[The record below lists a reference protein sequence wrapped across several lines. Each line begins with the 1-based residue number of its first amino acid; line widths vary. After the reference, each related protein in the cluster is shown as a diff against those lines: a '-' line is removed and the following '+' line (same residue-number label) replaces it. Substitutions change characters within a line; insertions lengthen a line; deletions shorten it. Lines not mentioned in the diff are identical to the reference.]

1 MPRLRLPRPA
11 WIVVALLLAGFVSIL
26 AVDGFVRATID
37 IDATAVPEDPSFDKV
52 PADIQSGG
60 PVIDAA
66 AGRLRSAGMPDRTVA
81 LTFDDGPDP
90 KWSPEVLRV
99 LQKHGVPGTF
109 FVVGSQVAQYPDVV
123 RQMRAAGAEVG
134 LHTFSHVDLATVPA
148 ETVQREMAQTQLVL
162 AGAIGETS
170 YISRPPYSSGASSL
184 TNAQLDTVRLLAEI
198 GQLTVLSDVD
208 SRDWE
213 RAGIAK
219 IVASSIPGNGRG
231 GIVLLHDGG
240 GDRTQT
246 IEALDR
252 LIPELK
258 QRGYR
263 FTTVTEGMGLPPANQ
278 PATGSHQQEGT
289 VLLTAVGIATTVV
302 DVLGWL
308 LLAAVVLIFL
318 RLFVVVVL
326 AARHKRQ
333 RRPDRWTWGRPITEP
348 VSVIVPA
355 YNERECI
362 ASTVRSLLAGDH
374 PIEVVVVDDGSTDGT
389 ADIVEGLGL
398 PGVRVIRQRN
408 AGKPAALNT
417 GIAYARHD
425 IIVMMDGDTVF
436 EPTTVRLLVQPF
448 ADPEVG
454 AVAGNAKIANRT
466 GLVAKLQHIEYV
478 IGFNLDRRA
487 YDLLRCMPTV
497 PGAVGA
503 FRRSALREVGGL
515 SDDTL
520 AEDTDLTMAVC
531 AAGWRVVYEERAIAW
546 TEAPATLS
554 QLWRQRYRWSYG
566 TMQSMWKHRRSAL
579 ADGNAGRFGRVA
591 LAHLVLFQVVLPLLA
606 PLIDV
611 MLVFGLLFLNPLTT
625 LAGWG
630 AVLVVQFAVAAL
642 AFRLDR
648 ESMRALLVLPLQQV
662 AYRQLMYAVLARSAV
677 TAVGGV
683 RLRWQKMH
691 RSGTANAALAAELGG
706 EAARVPHV
714 PVPVRP
720 APPGGP
726 VPGRPLTRV
735 VAGGPPTRRGDGPA
749 GPGPVRPAH
758 TAPAPSRGGYAE
770 VPPQV
775 VPPAGPVVPLQRRPD
790 PAPSR
795 GRENR

>member
-1 MPRLRLPRPA
+1 M
-11 WIVVALLLAGFVSIL
+11 
-26 AVDGFVRATID
+26 VDGFVRATIGV
-37 IDATAVPEDPSFDKV
+37 DAEAVPQDPAFDAV
-52 PADIQSGG
+52 PGEIRSGG

-66 AGRLRSAGMPDRTVA
+66 DGRLRSAGMPDRTVA

-90 KWSPEVLRV
+90 RWSPEVLRV

-123 RQMRAAGAEVG
+123 RQMRDAGAEVG

-162 AGAIGETS
+162 AGAIGETT
-170 YISRPPYSSGASSL
+170 YLSRPPYSSGASSL
-184 TNAQLDTVRLLAEI
+184 TNTQLDTIRQLAEV

-213 RAGIAK
+213 RAGVDK
-219 IVASSIPGNGRG
+219 IVRSSVPENGRG

-240 GDRTQT
+240 GDREQT
-246 IEALDR
+246 VAALDR
-252 LIPELK
+252 LIPELQ

-263 FTTVTEGMGLPPANQ
+263 FTTVTQGMGLPPANQ
-278 PATGSHQQEGT
+278 PATQAHRQEGA

-302 DVLGWL
+302 DGLGWL
-308 LLAAVVLIFL
+308 LIVAVVLIFL
-318 RLFVVVVL
+318 RLLVVIVL
-326 AARHKRQ
+326 AVRHRRQ
-333 RRPDRWTWGRPITEP
+333 RRPDRWSWGRPVTGP
-348 VSVIVPA
+348 VSVVVPA

-362 ASTVRSLLAGDH
+362 ASTVRSLLASDH
-374 PIEVVVVDDGSTDGT
+374 PIEIVVVDDGSTDGT

-436 EPTTVRLLVQPF
+436 EPTTVRHLVQPF

-546 TEAPATLS
+546 TEAPATMS

-579 ADGNAGRFGRVA
+579 AGGDGGHFGRLA
-591 LAHLVLFQVVLPLLA
+591 LAHLALFQVALPLLA

-611 MLVFGLLFLNPLTT
+611 LLIYGLLYLDPLAT
-625 LAGWG
+625 LVGWG
-630 AVLVVQFAVAAL
+630 SVLIVQFGVAAL
-642 AFRLDR
+642 AFGLDR
-648 ESMRALLVLPLQQV
+648 ESPRGLLVLPLQQV
-662 AYRQLMYAVLARSAV
+662 AYRQLMYAVLVRSAA

-691 RSGTANAALAAELGG
+691 RSGAANAALAAELGG
-706 EAARVPHV
+706 GRAQVP
-714 PVPVRP
+714 
-720 APPGGP
+720 P
-726 VPGRPLTRV
+726 VPGRPAPPRGAAPGPRV
-735 VAGGPPTRRGDGPA
+735 VAGPPTRRTDVPLRPGPA
-749 GPGPVRPAH
+749 RPGQAPPPPPRGGSAGGPPRPA
-758 TAPAPSRGGYAE
+758 A
-770 VPPQV
+770 
-775 VPPAGPVVPLQRRPD
+775 PPAEPVVPSQRRPD
-790 PAPSR
+790 AQPVR
-795 GRENR
+795 GGDGR